1 MKRDSIKKI
10 PKKVFIFN
18 LSTFL
23 VLLVMCFFISY
34 KQFFL
39 TSKETKNSR
48 KNSSNTT
55 TDITNVKNTITV
67 DKNNFKKNIKK
78 IDENSYD
85 KLVEQLLPKVVHIKG
100 IYLVDT
106 DSQQKWSIV
115 NSFGGDIVPARKT
128 KVTGNGSGFFIS
140 SNGYIL
146 TNYHVIEDV
155 QEIDIETHDGHKYKG
170 KIIGY
175 DEGAD
180 LALLKIN
187 NRKDEKFSYVKFGK
201 SDDTSI
207 GDHVI
212 VIGGPYGY
220 KSSVSSG
227 IVSGKSRED
236 YRVDNIG
243 EFIQIDAPST
253 HGNSGG
259 PLFNTKG
266 EVIGMITWGYEHESV
281 LNFALAEKTMRDV
294 LPELKKGKNIARG
307 YFGIS
312 VKELEPWDV
321 KAFGLKQNEGMLI
334 QNVTKGSP
342 ADKSGIKRGD
352 LITEING
359 QKITDKA
366 SMVKINRTIM
376 TDTLSKIVVNRYGT
390 SITFDNVGAI
400 NNRENEKLQRGE
412 NGLLEFDDKMIYLRL
427 ITKEMHDRYRLPKEV
442 FGAVITSVKEN
453 DEPLF
458 MLSVGDIIMQIN
470 DKEVNTLEEYGKIVH
485 DIRKNKKDM
494 AIFHIYRPTTGEISV
509 FGSKF

>member
-48 KNSSNTT
+48 KNSSNTI

-187 NRKDEKFSYVKFGK
+187 NRKDEKFS
-201 SDDTSI
+201 
-207 GDHVI
+207 
-212 VIGGPYGY
+212 
-220 KSSVSSG
+220 
-227 IVSGKSRED
+227 
-236 YRVDNIG
+236 
-243 EFIQIDAPST
+243 
-253 HGNSGG
+253 
-259 PLFNTKG
+259 
-266 EVIGMITWGYEHESV
+266 
-281 LNFALAEKTMRDV
+281 
-294 LPELKKGKNIARG
+294 
-307 YFGIS
+307 
-312 VKELEPWDV
+312 
-321 KAFGLKQNEGMLI
+321 
-334 QNVTKGSP
+334 
-342 ADKSGIKRGD
+342 
-352 LITEING
+352 
-359 QKITDKA
+359 
-366 SMVKINRTIM
+366 
-376 TDTLSKIVVNRYGT
+376 
-390 SITFDNVGAI
+390 
-400 NNRENEKLQRGE
+400 
-412 NGLLEFDDKMIYLRL
+412 
-427 ITKEMHDRYRLPKEV
+427 
-442 FGAVITSVKEN
+442 
-453 DEPLF
+453 
-458 MLSVGDIIMQIN
+458 
-470 DKEVNTLEEYGKIVH
+470 
-485 DIRKNKKDM
+485 
-494 AIFHIYRPTTGEISV
+494 
-509 FGSKF
+509 